1 MSNHDALPDDFGKYL
16 RQARESRSL
25 SLREISVTTKIS
37 MTVLQ
42 ALEAND
48 TAQVPGGIFGRSFVR
63 TYAEEV
69 GLDPDTA
76 VKAFLET
83 LPTKGTRESVSESVR
98 GAVGFDNSEGFGNEQ
113 IRALAFRLVL
123 ISLPIVALILFFATR

>member
-1 MSNHDALPDDFGKYL
+1 MSDHDALPDDFGKYL

-25 SLREISVTTKIS
+25 SLRELSVTTKIS

-83 LPTKGTRESVSESVR
+83 LPGKGTRESVR
-98 GAVGFDNSEGFGNEQ
+98 GAVGLDGSEGFGNEQ
-113 IRALAFRLVL
+113 IRALAVRLIL

>member
-1 MSNHDALPDDFGKYL
+1 MSDHDALPDDFGKYL

-25 SLREISVTTKIS
+25 SLRELSVTTKIS

-69 GLDPDTA
+69 GLDPEHSGEGVPRD
-76 VKAFLET
+76 V
-83 LPTKGTRESVSESVR
+83 TRQGHPRVCKRSR
-98 GAVGFDNSEGFGNEQ
+98 GA
-113 IRALAFRLVL
+113 RRLRGVWQ
-123 ISLPIVALILFFATR
+123 

>member
-1 MSNHDALPDDFGKYL
+1 MSDHDALPDDFGKYL

-25 SLREISVTTKIS
+25 SLRELSVTTKIS

-83 LPTKGTRESVSESVR
+83 LPAKGTRESVR
-98 GAVGFDNSEGFGNEQ
+98 GAVGLDGSEGFGNEQ
-113 IRALAFRLVL
+113 IRALAVRLIL

>member
-1 MSNHDALPDDFGKYL
+1 MSDHDALPDDFGKYL

-25 SLREISVTTKIS
+25 SLRELSVTTKIS

-83 LPTKGTRESVSESVR
+83 LPAKGARESVR
-98 GAVGFDNSEGFGNEQ
+98 GAVGLDGSEGFGNEQ
-113 IRALAFRLVL
+113 IRALAVRLIL